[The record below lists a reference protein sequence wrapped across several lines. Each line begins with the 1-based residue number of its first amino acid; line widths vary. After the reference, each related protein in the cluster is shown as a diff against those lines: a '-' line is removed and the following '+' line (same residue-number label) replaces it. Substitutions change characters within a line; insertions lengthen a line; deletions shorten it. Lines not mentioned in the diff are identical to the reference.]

1 MTHEYKIEGM
11 TCGGCISK
19 VKSEL
24 LKLPYVL
31 SAEVQLD
38 EPQAKISMQQHI
50 PLPELER
57 AVGKAGNYSVSELGH
72 SHTTPVLEAN
82 KPWLDTYKPL
92 LLIVAFILGVSL
104 IAAAD
109 GQNFTMTAMRYFM
122 AGFFIVFSFFKL
134 LDLSGFAKSYAM
146 YDLVAMRWKG
156 YGFVYPFLEL
166 LLGVAYLVNFY
177 PLFTNL
183 STILLLGFGSIG
195 VIKSVLDKSKIKC
208 ACLGSVFNLPMST
221 VTIVEDLTM
230 VAMAALMILFH

>member
-1 MTHEYKIEGM
+1 MAHEYKIEGM
-11 TCGGCISK
+11 TCGSCVSK

-24 LKLPYVL
+24 LKLPDVL
-31 SAEVQLD
+31 SAEVQLT
-38 EPQAKISMQQHI
+38 EPQASVNMQQHI
-50 PLPELER
+50 AIAELQR
-57 AVGKAGNYSVSELGH
+57 ALHRAGNYSIAELNG
-72 SHTTPVLEAN
+72 SHTTSETEPGKSLLA
-82 KPWLDTYKPL
+82 TYKPL